1 MPDLSS
7 LLPSLVNAGGVVGF
21 AIFLV
26 IAIIKGWLV
35 PGFLHN
41 REVARSDKAWDQVD
55 QLSKA
60 FAATTAAWA
69 AALDRLTDEVRSRDR
84 SR

>member
-1 MPDLSS
+1 MPDFSVLSPI
-7 LLPSLVNAGGVVGF
+7 LNAGGVVAF

-26 IAIIKGWLV
+26 VAVIKGWLV
-35 PGFLHN
+35 PGFLHD
-41 REVARSDKAWDQVD
+41 REVARSEKAWDQVD
-55 QLSKA
+55 QISKA

-69 AALDRLTDEVRSRDR
+69 SALDRLTDEVRDRDR